1 LIADTPVGEA
11 VEQLIERN
19 GEELRFQVVT
29 EERSQGISD
38 EMECESWGFTARGI
52 TREFALEFN
61 LPDDKGAV
69 VIGVK
74 PNGPAFRAQLFP
86 GDRIVRVE
94 DEDVAGLD
102 SLGAIYR
109 RLDNEQVEEV
119 LLTVMRRHSRRLV
132 LIEASY
138 VR

>member
-1 LIADTPVGEA
+1 ML
-11 VEQLIERN
+11 
-19 GEELRFQVVT
+19 VT
-29 EERSQGISD
+29 CDVIKGISD

-61 LPDDKGAV
+61 LPDDKGVV

-102 SLGAIYR
+102 SLGAVYR

-132 LIEASY
+132 LVEASY
-138 VR
+138 AR